1 MAVNKNDYDFG
12 GWATRN
18 DIRCSDGRTI
28 RRDAFKDCDGKSV
41 PLVFN
46 HDHSTMSNVLGH
58 GLLENRPEG
67 VYVYGKFN
75 DSDEGQGARMRV
87 NNRDITSLSIYAN
100 HLKQNG
106 SDVVHGMIREVS
118 LVLAGANP
126 GAYIDTIME
135 HCDADEEEA
144 EIYPPFESEGLDLYH
159 TDAPAE
165 PSKEEEP
172 EEVVEHADEAV
183 KEDSKQEEKKPM
195 ADEAKKG
202 RTVKEILDGFDEE
215 ERTAVMA
222 LIAAAAEGAG
232 EGGEAKHSDEGENE
246 EMKNNVFDNTVE
258 KQDENVLT
266 HSEMMAIF
274 EDAKSHGSLK
284 DAVLA
289 HGITDIEYLFPDAK
303 TIDKTPSWIKRPD
316 SWVSK
321 VMTGVKHIPFSR
333 IRSIHADIT
342 ADQARAKGYV
352 KGKEKIDE
360 VFLLLKRETGPQTVY
375 KKQSL
380 HRDDVVDITDFDVV
394 AWMKTE
400 MRGMLDEELARA
412 FLIGDGRSPLVEDK
426 IKEDNIRPIWKD
438 DELYTIHAIYNIA
451 SSATASAKAVA
462 AIEAAI
468 RARKNYRG
476 SGSPTF
482 YTTEDFVTEALLI
495 KDTTGRYIYETE
507 EQLARKLRVKEI
519 VTVPVMEGL
528 SRETAA
534 HDTVYLQGIIVNLQD
549 YAVGAD
555 KGGAVSMFDDFN
567 IDYNKMIYLIETRC
581 SGALN
586 VPKSAIAV
594 EANFQ

>member
-46 HDHSTMSNVLGH
+46 HNHSTVSNVLGH

-75 DSDEGQGARMRV
+75 DSEEGQGARMRV

-100 HLKQNG
+100 HLKQDGAN
-106 SDVVHGMIREVS
+106 VIHGMIREVS

-159 TDAPAE
+159 TDAPVTAG
-165 PSKEEEP
+165 KEEEP
-172 EEVVEHADEAV
+172 EEAVVHAEETA

-195 ADEAKKG
+195 ADEAKKDK
-202 RTVKEILDGFDEE
+202 TVQDVLDTLDEE
-215 ERTAVMA
+215 QKTVVMA

-258 KQDENVLT
+258 TQDENTLS
-266 HSEMMAIF
+266 HAEMVAIF
-274 EDAKSHGSLK
+274 K
-284 DAVLA
+284 DADKYGNLRDSVLA

-316 SWVSK
+316 GWVSK
-321 VMTGVKHIPFSR
+321 VMGSVKKIPFSR
-333 IRSIHADIT
+333 IRSIHANIT
-342 ADQARAKGYV
+342 ADEARAKGYI

-360 VFLLLKRETGPQTVY
+360 VFLLLKRETAPQTVY

-380 HRDDVVDITDFDVV
+380 HRDDVIDITDFDVV

-400 MRGMLDEELARA
+400 MRGMLEEEIARA
-412 FLIGDGRSPLVEDK
+412 ILVGDGRSALAEDK

-438 DELYTIHAIYNIA
+438 DELYTIHAIYNVA
-451 SSATASAKAVA
+451 NSATASEKAVA
-462 AIEAAI
+462 ALEAAI
-468 RARKNYRG
+468 RARKDYRG
-476 SGSPTF
+476 SGSPKL
-482 YTTEDFVTEALLI
+482 YTTESFVTEALLI

-507 EQLARKLRVKEI
+507 EQLARKLRVSEI
-519 VTVPVMEGL
+519 VTVPVMENL
-528 SRETAA
+528 SRETAN

-567 IDYNKMIYLIETRC
+567 IDYNKLIYLIETRC

>member
-75 DSDEGQGARMRV
+75 ESEEGQGARMRV

-106 SDVVHGMIREVS
+106 SDVIHGMIREVS

-165 PSKEEEP
+165 SSKEEP
-172 EEVVEHADEAV
+172 EEAIEHADEAV

-195 ADEAKKG
+195 ADEAKKDK
-202 RTVKEILDGFDEE
+202 TVQDVLDTLDEE
-215 ERTAVMA
+215 QKTVVMA

-232 EGGEAKHSDEGENE
+232 EGGEAKHSDEGENN

-274 EDAKSHGSLK
+274 EDAKSYGNLK

-289 HGITDIEYLFPDAK
+289 HGITNIDYLFPDAQ

-321 VMTGVKHIPFSR
+321 VMNGVKKVPFSR
-333 IRSIHADIT
+333 IRSIHANIT
-342 ADQARAKGYV
+342 ADEARAKGFT
-352 KGKEKIDE
+352 KGKQKIDE
-360 VFLLLKRETGPQTVY
+360 VFLLLKRETTPQTIY

-380 HRDDVVDITDFDVV
+380 HRDDVIDITDFDVV

-400 MRGMLDEELARA
+400 MRGMLEEEIARA
-412 FLIGDGRSPLVEDK
+412 ILVGDGRNALADDK
-426 IKEDNIRPIWKD
+426 IKEDNVRPIWKD
-438 DELYTIHAIYNIA
+438 DELYTIHAIYNVG
-451 SSATASAKAVA
+451 SSATASEKAVA
-462 AIEAAI
+462 ALEAAI
-468 RARKNYRG
+468 RARKDYRG
-476 SGSPTF
+476 SGSPKF
-482 YTTEDFVTEALLI
+482 YTTEGFVTEALLI

-507 EQLARKLRVKEI
+507 EQLARKLRVSEI

-528 SRETAA
+528 SRETAS

-567 IDYNKMIYLIETRC
+567 IDYNKLIYLIETRC

>member
-165 PSKEEEP
+165 SSKEEP
-172 EEVVEHADEAV
+172 EEAIEHADEAV

-195 ADEAKKG
+195 ADEAKKDK
-202 RTVKEILDGFDEE
+202 TVQDVLDTLDEE
-215 ERTAVMA
+215 QKTVVMA

-412 FLIGDGRSPLVEDK
+412 FLIGDGRSPLAEDK

-462 AIEAAI
+462 AMEAAI

-519 VTVPVMEGL
+519 VTVPVMENL

-555 KGGAVSMFDDFN
+555 KGGAVNMFDDFN